1 MYAGW
6 REQIYLCLDSLR
18 ADVTICLMIE
28 NLPAL
33 IRALCEP
40 GAYDH
45 SVDAVELVETHIS
58 WVLLAGQFAYKIK
71 KPVRL
76 VFLDFSTLDLRHRYC
91 LAELELNKRFA
102 PDLYIGVVGIGE
114 GLQGLQMYPTS
125 EPIEYA
131 IKMRRFDE
139 ALRLDHVCE
148 RGELTADHLS
158 GLARSL
164 SKLYAKAPV
173 AEQNATH
180 GSLDDIGRQAL
191 DNFVDPTKVLTDP
204 VDQARLQSMR
214 DWTLS
219 QVKALTPLFLE
230 RRAAG
235 FVRECHGD
243 LHLGNLV
250 LMDGQITAFDC
261 IEFADDLRWID
272 VASDVAFLF
281 VDLMARAQFGLANW
295 WLNEFLSQTGDYG
308 ALPVLRFYTV
318 YRAMVR
324 LKVCCIR
331 SAQTGVREHEIQTYL
346 ALAEQ
351 LMNASAI
358 ELVITHGVSGCGKSW
373 SAAAWIRQDRPDLR
387 LRLRADVERKR
398 LFGVAELAHT
408 HSGPRQGIYA
418 ETASRQTY
426 THLMSL
432 SEQALRAGWS
442 VVIDASF
449 LKRQDRLCAE
459 TLAQSVGVDWHILAP
474 AAPLSQMR
482 SRIRARQAAGRDASE
497 ADLAVLEMQ
506 LQTMEPLTDAERA
519 LVLDAY

>member
-1 MYAGW
+1 
-6 REQIYLCLDSLR
+6 
-18 ADVTICLMIE
+18 MIK
-28 NLPAL
+28 NLPGF

-45 SVDAVELVETHIS
+45 SVDEVEVVETHIS

-76 VFLDFSTLDLRHRYC
+76 VFLDFSTLDLRRRYC

-102 PDLYIGVVGIGE
+102 PDLYIEVVGIGE
-114 GLQGLQMYPTS
+114 GSQGLQMYTTS

-139 ALRLDHVCE
+139 ALRLDHVCD

-164 SKLYAKAPV
+164 SKLYANASV
-173 AEQNATH
+173 AEKNAMH
-180 GSLDDIGRQAL
+180 GSEDDIGRQAL
-191 DNFVDPTKVLTDP
+191 DNFVDPTKLLTDP
-204 VDQARLQSMR
+204 IDQARLQSIR

-219 QVKALTPLFLE
+219 QIKALTPLFLE

-235 FVRECHGD
+235 LVRECHGD

-295 WLNEFLSQTGDYG
+295 WLSEFLSQTGDYG
-308 ALPVLRFYTV
+308 ALRVLRFYAV

-331 SAQTGVREHEIQTYL
+331 SAQTGVRAQEIETYL

-351 LMNASAI
+351 LINASAL

-398 LFGVAELAHT
+398 LFGLAELAQT
-408 HSGPRQGIYA
+408 HSGPGQGIYA

-426 THLMSL
+426 AHLMSL
-432 SEQALRAGWS
+432 SEQALHAGWS
-442 VVIDASF
+442 VAIDASF
-449 LKRQDRLCAE
+449 LKRQDRLFAE
-459 TLAQSVGVDWHILAP
+459 TLAQSVGVGWHILAP
-474 AAPLSQMR
+474 VAPLAQLQ
-482 SRIRARQAAGRDASE
+482 SRISARQAAGRDASE
-497 ADLAVLEMQ
+497 ADLAVLERQ
-506 LQTMEPLTDAERA
+506 LQTIEPLTDAERA